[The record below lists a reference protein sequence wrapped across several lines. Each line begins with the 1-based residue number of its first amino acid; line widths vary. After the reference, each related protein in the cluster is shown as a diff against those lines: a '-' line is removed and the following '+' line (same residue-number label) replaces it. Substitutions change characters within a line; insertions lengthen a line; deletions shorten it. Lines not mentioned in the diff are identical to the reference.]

1 MVGAITRRTLLAGG
15 AVAVAGGGALAV
27 DAWRGRRA
35 YEAAQAGM
43 RAPLPDLPTLEDL
56 VRYATLAANGHNTQ
70 PWRFRRD
77 GSAVALVPDFSR
89 RTPVADPDD
98 HHLWASLGAAAE
110 TLRISARARGLGGEL
125 GFDGAEGGRVTVSL
139 APGAAEEGPRFAAI
153 SERQSTRSLY
163 DGSGLAPET
172 ADQLVA
178 AAREAGAEALWI
190 EDPGRREAL
199 LGLIVAANTRQC
211 SDPAFIAELRR
222 WLRFNP
228 GTAARS
234 GDGLYA
240 AASGNPVLPSWL
252 GGIAFDLAFSADAE
266 NAKYVAQ
273 ARSSSGL
280 AVIVAPA
287 DAPPGWVA
295 AGRAAQALM
304 LEATVLGLRCA
315 FLNQAVEIAETRA
328 ELQSLLGLGA
338 ARPSLVLRVGRG
350 PAMPRSVRRPV
361 AEVLEG

>member
-1 MVGAITRRTLLAGG
+1 MSGAITRRALVAGG
-15 AVAVAGGGALAV
+15 AAAVAGGGVLAV

-35 YEAAQAGM
+35 YGAAQARM
-43 RAPLPDLPTLEDL
+43 RAPLPELPTPEDL

-70 PWRFRRD
+70 PWRFRHDR
-77 GSAVALVPDFSR
+77 GALAILPDFTR

-110 TLRISARARGLGGEL
+110 TMRLAARARGLGGEL
-125 GFDGAEGGRVTVSL
+125 GFEGGDGGRVTVSL
-139 APGAAEEGPRFAAI
+139 VPGAAEEGPRFAAI
-153 SERQSTRSLY
+153 PERQSTRSLY
-163 DGSGLAPET
+163 DGAGLAPET
-172 ADQLVA
+172 AERLVA
-178 AAREAGAEALWI
+178 AVREAGAEALWI
-190 EDPGRREAL
+190 EDEGRREAL

-211 SDPAFIAELRR
+211 SDPAFAAELKR

-228 GTAARS
+228 GAAARS

-240 AASGNPVLPSWL
+240 AASGNPTLPSWL
-252 GGIAFDLAFSADAE
+252 GGIAFDLAFSAEAE

-273 ARSSSGL
+273 ARSSSGF
-280 AVIVAPA
+280 AVIVAPE

-295 AGRAAQALM
+295 AGRAVQALM
-304 LEATVLGLRCA
+304 LEATVQGLRCA

-338 ARPSLVLRVGRG
+338 ARPSLVLRIGRG